1 MRLQMFPASFS
12 WRHAVGAMIVGMKKD
27 KKMDGAHWAAKVLAS
42 AFLLGIL
49 GGCGTFFPS
58 QSAQRAADKV
68 LDDILPTKSTDE
80 TPRKETN
87 TADAKKP

>member
-1 MRLQMFPASFS
+1 MFPASVPS
-12 WRHAVGAMIVGMKKD
+12 HRTVGAMIVGMKKD
-27 KKMDGAHWAAKVLAS
+27 KTMDGAHWVAKVLAS
-42 AFLLGIL
+42 AFLVGML

-58 QSAQRAADKV
+58 QSAQRAADKL

>member
-1 MRLQMFPASFS
+1 
-12 WRHAVGAMIVGMKKD
+12 MIVGMKKD
-27 KKMDGAHWAAKVLAS
+27 KKLDGAHWAAMVLAS

-58 QSAQRAADKV
+58 QPAQRAADKL
-68 LDDILPTKSTDE
+68 LDDILPTKASNDAA
-80 TPRKETN
+80 PKETT